1 VTSSNVVHPPPRELA
16 LGAAYAVLAAIGFS
30 AKSVLAKIIYA
41 QDRALDPIGL
51 ISLRMLFSLPFFLV
65 IAAWTQ
71 RDEGKPSLTRR
82 EGLFVVGL
90 GLIGY
95 YFAAVLDFWGLV
107 YLSAGLERLVLYLYP
122 TLVLLLL
129 AVTERRPVGGREAI
143 GLLLSY
149 AGIAAAVGGEVALA
163 GEHLTLGVI
172 LVSASAAAFAVF
184 MVGSAR
190 LLPRIGS
197 VRFTSYAMIAACV
210 ATLGHFAATHA
221 GLVPRASPKVYG
233 LIAAMALCS
242 TVIPVFLMT
251 ASVRRLGATRSSTI
265 GTIGPVSTLVFGYVA
280 LGEALTAVQWAGAA
294 LVIGGVVIASRQRAR

>member
-1 VTSSNVVHPPPRELA
+1 TSSNVVHPPPRELA

-71 RDEGKPSLTRR
+71 RDEDKPRLTRR
-82 EGLFVVGL
+82 DGVYVIGL

-129 AVTERRPVGGREAI
+129 VFTERRPVGSREAI

-149 AGIAAAVGGEVALA
+149 AGIAAAVGGEATLA
-163 GEHLTLGVI
+163 GEHLTLGVV

-197 VRFTSYAMIAACV
+197 VRFTS
-210 ATLGHFAATHA
+210 
-221 GLVPRASPKVYG
+221 
-233 LIAAMALCS
+233 
-242 TVIPVFLMT
+242 
-251 ASVRRLGATRSSTI
+251 
-265 GTIGPVSTLVFGYVA
+265 
-280 LGEALTAVQWAGAA
+280 
-294 LVIGGVVIASRQRAR
+294 